1 MFNDTPAQKN
11 PDRLWVS
18 EKDKRMKWL
27 YNKKLKSIIKH
38 SIKSCAINTISQL
51 GLFKI
56 YSKIQF
62 VLKTTQLVWG
72 GI

>member
-1 MFNDTPAQKN
+1 MFNDTPARKT
-11 PDRLWVS
+11 DRLLGVR
-18 EKDKRMKWL
+18 KRKTHEMVISFIIVKYYKTQCKEL
-27 YNKKLKSIIKH
+27 CNNK
-38 SIKSCAINTISQL
+38 ISQL